1 MHILRWAL
9 RRESGG
15 PSRLWFNKTAALHAA
30 TNGGDYRDGGVGA
43 EGSGQAAGVA
53 DRFVADEDIDVFAEL
68 AFFGE
73 KAVAQSWVSGS
84 EELQSFKKR
93 GGRSRE
99 LNFSTLLRKIAK
111 RTGDMYGNAHLLFP
125 DGLPGRRL
133 VFIAEDLERLATDG
147 AFVRGLAEA

>member
-1 MHILRWAL
+1 MLRII
-9 RRESGG
+9 
-15 PSRLWFNKTAALHAA
+15 KTAAVQTAA
-30 TNGGDYRDGGVGA
+30 DGGDYGDGGVRG
-43 EGSGQAAGVA
+43 EGSGQAIGVA
-53 DRFVADEDIDVFAEL
+53 DGFVADENIDVFAEV

-73 KAVAQSWVSGS
+73 KAVAQSRVRGP

-111 RTGDMYGNAHLLFP
+111 RAGDMYGNAHLLFP

-133 VFIAEDLERLATDG
+133 VFIAEDLERFATDG